1 MLIVLEEEVGTSGMH
16 GIIVGMSI
24 RQPQVANDACEAP
37 PLPADRSLSPYLQQ
51 LADGEDYIS
60 SSHCIQF

>member
-1 MLIVLEEEVGTSGMH
+1 VLIVLEEEVGTSEMY
-16 GIIVGMSI
+16 GMSI
-24 RQPQVANDACEAP
+24 RRPQVANDAGEAP

-51 LADGEDYIS
+51 LADGEDSIS